1 MTMQHASWHA
11 GGVLLVGALALVGCA
26 DKSGSMSSSAPPA
39 SMAANAQPAGMAGSR
54 TMHANLS
61 TSQEVPPVSGS
72 GNGKADFT
80 LNPATKQLSWNVN
93 YDGLS
98 GPATAAHIHGPAAP
112 GSNAGVVV
120 NLAPNGMS
128 NPLQG
133 STTLTD
139 AQMADLT
146 SGKDYVNVHTAN
158 NKGGEIRG
166 QIMP

>member
-1 MTMQHASWHA
+1 MQHATWHA
-11 GGVLLVGALALVGCA
+11 GGILLAGALALAGCA
-26 DKSGSMSSSAPPA
+26 DRSGSTASSAQPTT
-39 SMAANAQPAGMAGSR
+39 MVAANAQPAGTAGAK

-61 TSQEVPPVSGS
+61 TSQEVPPVSGG

-80 LNPATKQLSWNVN
+80 LDPASKQLSWNVT

-98 GPATAAHIHGPAAP
+98 GPATAAHIHGPAAA
-112 GSNAGVVV
+112 GANAGVVV
-120 NLAPNGMS
+120 NLAPNGVS
-128 NPLQG
+128 NPLKG

-139 AQMADLT
+139 AQLADLT

>member
-1 MTMQHASWHA
+1 
-11 GGVLLVGALALVGCA
+11 
-26 DKSGSMSSSAPPA
+26 
-39 SMAANAQPAGMAGSR
+39 MAGAK

-80 LNPATKQLSWNVN
+80 LDPASKQLSWNVT

-112 GSNAGVVV
+112 GANAGVVV
-120 NLAPNGMS
+120 NLAPNGVS
-128 NPLQG
+128 NPLKG

-139 AQMADLT
+139 AQVADLT